1 MPRGLETSAVV
12 LKQHHTGKESPV
24 KKLEGK
30 VAVVTGG
37 NSGIGLATAQAF
49 VEAGA
54 SVVIVGRRAD
64 AVDAALTRL
73 GPRAT
78 GVVGDV
84 ADLATHDRVVD
95 HIARTHGRIDLYVAN
110 AGMAVLQ
117 PSSAVTPEDFDAH
130 FATNAR
136 GVFFGVTKA
145 VPLMADGGAIV
156 LVSSIAGTK
165 YMENHVVYAGS
176 KAAIE
181 AFARSWSIELKDR
194 RIRVNVISPGPV
206 DTPILEKL
214 GVDPQNKAEFE
225 KTVSAAIPLGRFGR
239 PEELA
244 RAALFLASEDSS
256 FITGVNLLV
265 DGGMSLL

>member
-1 MPRGLETSAVV
+1 M
-12 LKQHHTGKESPV
+12 

-37 NSGIGLATAQAF
+37 NSGIGFATAQAF
-49 VEAGA
+49 VDAGA

-64 AVDAALTRL
+64 AVDIALTRL
-73 GPRAT
+73 GNRAT
-78 GVVGDV
+78 GVVGDI
-84 ADLATHDRVVD
+84 ADLATHDRLVA
-95 HIARTHGRIDLYVAN
+95 HIERTHGRIDIYVAN
-110 AGMAVLQ
+110 AGMAQLE
-117 PSSAVTPEDFDAH
+117 PSTAVTPETFDAH
-130 FATNAR
+130 FATNTR
-136 GVFFGVTKA
+136 GVFFGITK
-145 VPLMADGGAIV
+145 VMPLMARGGSIV

-194 RIRVNVISPGPV
+194 SIRVNVISPGPV

-214 GVDPQNKAEFE
+214 GVKPQDKPEFE
-225 KTVSAAIPLGRFGR
+225 KAVSAAIPLGRFGR

-244 RAALFLASEDSS
+244 RAALFLASEDAT

>member
-1 MPRGLETSAVV
+1 MPRGLEAPVAV
-12 LKQHHTGKESPV
+12 LKQHSLRRESLM
-24 KKLEGK
+24 KQLEGK

-37 NSGIGLATAQAF
+37 NSGIGLATAQSF
-49 VEAGA
+49 VDAGA
-54 SVVIVGRRAD
+54 TVVIVGRRAD
-64 AVDAALTRL
+64 AVDAALARL
-73 GPRAT
+73 GGRAT
-78 GVVGDV
+78 GVVGDI
-84 ADLATHDRVVD
+84 ADLATHDRLAA
-95 HIARTHGRIDLYVAN
+95 HITRTHGRIDIYVAN
-110 AGMAVLQ
+110 AGMAVLE
-117 PSSAVTPEDFDAH
+117 PSSAVTPEGFDAH
-130 FATNAR
+130 FATNTR

-145 VPLMADGGAIV
+145 MPLMADGGAIV
-156 LVSSIAGTK
+156 LISSIAGTK

-181 AFARSWSIELKDR
+181 AFARSWSVELKDR

-214 GVDPQNKAEFE
+214 GVDLLHKAEFE

-244 RAALFLASEDSS
+244 RAALFLASEESS